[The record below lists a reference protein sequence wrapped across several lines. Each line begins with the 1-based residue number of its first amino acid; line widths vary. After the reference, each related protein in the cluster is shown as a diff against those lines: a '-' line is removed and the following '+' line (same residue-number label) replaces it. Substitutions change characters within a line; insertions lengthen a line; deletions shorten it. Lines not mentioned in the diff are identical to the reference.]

1 MKNNNGYNNK
11 TTTRRNRSIIFKIKY
26 LHSYFSS
33 RNILLWEWTN
43 KYFFTRKYILESFR
57 VIIDLEKFWVYS
69 CNRILLTWDIAV
81 SVKYYM
87 RIVACSVENWYH
99 YHSENDISNIEDKK
113 KLDIGKKFYAEKK
126 RQDIGYDVKIKN
138 LYSWRNIKMC
148 TIILIRAFFL

>member
-1 MKNNNGYNNK
+1 
-11 TTTRRNRSIIFKIKY
+11 
-26 LHSYFSS
+26 
-33 RNILLWEWTN
+33 
-43 KYFFTRKYILESFR
+43 
-57 VIIDLEKFWVYS
+57 
-69 CNRILLTWDIAV
+69 
-81 SVKYYM
+81 M

-148 TIILIRAFFL
+148 TIILITAFFFIIEMSIFYLCDRKDSGLIKDFN